1 MLVAIAVLRASG
13 VLNVIVLG
21 FENFF
26 AFLGVD
32 TDFVPALP
40 TAILK
45 PLSGSGARAMMIET
59 MQTYGADSFPAF
71 VSSVVQGYLIIRES
85 WRQSVI

>member
-26 AFLGVD
+26 AFLGID
-32 TDFVPALP
+32 TDFVPA
-40 TAILK
+40 AADGDFK
-45 PLSGSGARAMMIET
+45 AAFRQRCRA
-59 MQTYGADSFPAF
+59 
-71 VSSVVQGYLIIRES
+71 
-85 WRQSVI
+85 